1 MKSLVIKR
9 SVIIDGRKTSV
20 SLEEA
25 FWKSLR
31 EIADGRRQTL
41 SYLVSGI
48 NAIGKLRIFRP
59 PFVYLFLNT
68 IRVVLLS
75 KAKRF
80 SSGKFLFS
88 RPSLRR
94 ANQHCARLASVAVT
108 AGLEAILV
116 MAS

>member
-9 SVIIDGRKTSV
+9 SVIVDGRKTSV

-25 FWKSLR
+25 FWRSLR

-88 RPSLRR
+88 RPSHCNNNVSHSTILR
-94 ANQHCARLASVAVT
+94 L
-108 AGLEAILV
+108 
-116 MAS
+116 